1 VKKVR
6 YGSRHESLQD
16 FHLLGAKFDRDS
28 PLPPMLQIKEET
40 RQAFSLFSWAI
51 FLYDTRYSS
60 LARELA
66 KLVEDH

>member
-1 VKKVR
+1 
-6 YGSRHESLQD
+6 
-16 FHLLGAKFDRDS
+16 
-28 PLPPMLQIKEET
+28 MLQIKEET